1 MRPEKIYS
9 REELEALDRKGRAAL
24 IKLGLRLIR
33 TSPEI
38 RNIIRQDPKI
48 QRKLKTLLRPTYN
61 RLKKK

>member
-9 REELEALDRKGRAAL
+9 REELEALDRKGRTAL

-38 RNIIRQDPKI
+38 RNIIREDPKI
-48 QRKLKTLLRPTYN
+48 HRKLKTLLRPTYN